1 VQLEEENEV
10 MQRIKRRHWLNGV
23 MNASMFE
30 AANCSGLGLLSFELV
45 LAWWNDAERV
55 CKGPGQKAS
64 VWTSASFFI
73 REPIQSKKSDEI
85 VVSVEARLDAECCSD
100 MILLE
105 EWGFG
110 RVDLIHHSTK
120 WTSLFDQFELNFE
133 LTVS

>member
-1 VQLEEENEV
+1 MML
-10 MQRIKRRHWLNGV
+10 KGF
-23 MNASMFE
+23 AK
-30 AANCSGLGLLSFELV
+30 V
-45 LAWWNDAERV
+45 LAKRLLY
-55 CKGPGQKAS
+55 GPAQA
-64 VWTSASFFI
+64 FLI